1 MTMINVFIKLTLSF
15 FLLNFFF
22 IFCQEKY
29 KKDCFISPLDIP
41 LTLSGTFGEIRTNH
55 FHAGIDI
62 PTNQKTGY
70 PIYSCADGYV
80 SRIKVSPWGFGKAIY
95 INHKNGLTTV
105 YAHLENFN
113 SEIQK
118 YILKQQYQK
127 KTFSLDISLSK
138 SAFQVKQGQ
147 IIGFSGSSGNS
158 TGPHLHF
165 EVRESAL
172 QKPINPMQ
180 FSFPI
185 KDTRKPIIKSI
196 FIYEKKQNE
205 KFERSEYT
213 AKNNTLIPDLISG
226 EFGIG
231 LETYDKNDNSSIKT
245 GVNTIKVF
253 LDQQLYYHFELNGFL
268 FSEKRYVNSHIDY
281 KERLQSRRKIH
292 KCFLEKNNKLKG
304 AYLKINNKGILNNLK
319 DGKHEVKIIVSDS
332 YQNSSEIT
340 FFLNYENQNVEKKT
354 EKDKKPNDYYINS
367 NEDYSFSQNKVD
379 IMIKKGNLYTDCD
392 FIYKEIK
399 KENNNTSYIIGD
411 KNIPIHKGFSIAIK
425 PDYHINESKNKLALA
440 QLKNNKWSYIKSKW
454 KNEKLQGTSKSFG
467 QFTII
472 KDTKKP
478 TIKAINLKEDMSGKK
493 SIKFKVRDNF
503 SGINYYTATLNGEW
517 ILMEYDAKNNLLEHF
532 FKNGTSNKKQKLI
545 LTVKDG
551 LENEQKKEFYFK
563 R

>member
-113 SEIQK
+113 SEIQN
-118 YILKQQYQK
+118 YILKQQYEK

-354 EKDKKPNDYYINS
+354 EKEEKPNDYYINS
-367 NEDYSFSQNKVD
+367 NQDYSFSQNKVD

>member
-1 MTMINVFIKLTLSF
+1 MINVFIKLTLSF
-15 FLLNFFF
+15 LLLNFFF
-22 IFCQEKY
+22 IFSQEKY

-62 PTNQKTGY
+62 PTNQKIGY

-95 INHKNGLTTV
+95 INHENGLTTV

-113 SEIQK
+113 SEIQN
-118 YILKQQYQK
+118 YILNQQYQK

-138 SAFQVKQGQ
+138 SSFQVKQGE
-147 IIGFSGSSGNS
+147 IIGFTGSSGNS

-172 QKPINPMQ
+172 QKPINPMK

-213 AKNNTLIPDLISG
+213 AKNNTSIPDLISG

-281 KERLQSRRKIH
+281 KERVQSRRKIH

-304 AYLKINNKGILNNLK
+304 AYLKINNNGILNNLK

-332 YQNSSEIT
+332 YQNSSAIT
-340 FFLNYENQNVEKKT
+340 FFLNYQNKNVEKKT
-354 EKDKKPNDYYINS
+354 EKDKNPYDYYINS

-379 IMIKKGNLYTDCD
+379 VMIKKGNLYTDCD

-411 KNIPIHKGFSIAIK
+411 KNTPIHKGISIAIK
-425 PDYHINESKNKLALA
+425 PDYHIDESKNKLALA
-440 QLKNNKWSYIKSKW
+440 QLKNNKWSYIKSNW

-478 TIKAINLKEDMSGKK
+478 TIKAINLKEDMSGTK

-517 ILMEYDAKNNLLEHF
+517 ILLEYDAKNNLLEHF

>member
-1 MTMINVFIKLTLSF
+1 MINVFIKLTLSF
-15 FLLNFFF
+15 LLLNFFF
-22 IFCQEKY
+22 IFSQEKY

-62 PTNQKTGY
+62 PTNQKIGY

-95 INHKNGLTTV
+95 INHENGLTTV

-113 SEIQK
+113 SEIQN

-138 SAFQVKQGQ
+138 SSFQVKQGE
-147 IIGFSGSSGNS
+147 IIGFTGSSGNS

-172 QKPINPMQ
+172 QKPINPMK

-213 AKNNTLIPDLISG
+213 VKNNTSIPDLISG

-245 GVNTIKVF
+245 GINTIKIF

-292 KCFLEKNNKLKG
+292 KCFLEKNNKLKE
-304 AYLKINNKGILNNLK
+304 AYLKIHNKGILNNLK
-319 DGKHEVKIIVSDS
+319 DGKHEVRIIVSDS

-354 EKDKKPNDYYINS
+354 EKDKKTNDYYINS

-379 IMIKKGNLYTDCD
+379 IMIKKGNLYTDCH
-392 FIYKEIK
+392 FLYKEIK
-399 KENNNTSYIIGD
+399 KENNNTSYLIGD
-411 KNIPIHKGFSIAIK
+411 KNAPIHKGISIAIK
-425 PDYHINESKNKLALA
+425 PDYHIDESKNKLALA
-440 QLKNNKWSYIKSKW
+440 QLKNNKWSYIKSNW

-478 TIKAINLKEDMSGKK
+478 TIKAINLKDDMSSKK

-517 ILMEYDAKNNLLEHF
+517 ILLEYDAKNNLLEHF

>member
-1 MTMINVFIKLTLSF
+1 MINVFIKLTLSF

-22 IFCQEKY
+22 IFSQEKY

-113 SEIQK
+113 SEIQN

-138 SAFQVKQGQ
+138 SSFQVKQGQ

-172 QKPINPMQ
+172 QKPINPMK

-213 AKNNTLIPDLISG
+213 AKNNTSIPDLISG

-231 LETYDKNDNSSIKT
+231 VETYDKNDNSSIKT

-354 EKDKKPNDYYINS
+354 EKDKKTNDYYINS
-367 NEDYSFSQNKVD
+367 NQDFSFSQNKVD

-411 KNIPIHKGFSIAIK
+411 KNIPIHKGISIAIK
-425 PDYHINESKNKLALA
+425 PDYHIDESKNKLALA

-454 KNEKLQGTSKSFG
+454 ENGKIQGTSKRFG

>member
-1 MTMINVFIKLTLSF
+1 MINVFIKLTLSF
-15 FLLNFFF
+15 LLLNFFF
-22 IFCQEKY
+22 IFSQEKY

-70 PIYSCADGYV
+70 PIYSCADGYI

-113 SEIQK
+113 SEIQN
-118 YILKQQYQK
+118 YILKQQYKK
-127 KTFSLDISLSK
+127 KTFSLDISLSE
-138 SAFQVKQGQ
+138 SSFQVKQGE

-172 QKPINPMQ
+172 QKPINPMK

-213 AKNNTLIPDLISG
+213 VKNNTSIPDLISG

-292 KCFLEKNNKLKG
+292 KCFLEKNNKLKE
-304 AYLKINNKGILNNLK
+304 AYLKIHNKGILNNLK
-319 DGKHEVKIIVSDS
+319 DGKHEVRIIVSDS

-354 EKDKKPNDYYINS
+354 EKDKKTNDYYINS

-379 IMIKKGNLYTDCD
+379 IMIKKGNLYTDCH
-392 FIYKEIK
+392 FLYKEIK
-399 KENNNTSYIIGD
+399 KENNNTSYLIGD
-411 KNIPIHKGFSIAIK
+411 KNAPIHKGISIAIK
-425 PDYHINESKNKLALA
+425 PDYHIDESKNKLALA
-440 QLKNNKWSYIKSKW
+440 QLKNNKWSYIKSNW

-478 TIKAINLKEDMSGKK
+478 TIKAINLKEDMSGTK

-517 ILMEYDAKNNLLEHF
+517 ILLEYDAKNNLLEHF

>member
-1 MTMINVFIKLTLSF
+1 MINVFIKLTLSF

-205 KFERSEYT
+205 KFERTEYT
-213 AKNNTLIPDLISG
+213 AKNNTSIPDLISG

-231 LETYDKNDNSSIKT
+231 VETYDKNDNSSIKT

-367 NEDYSFSQNKVD
+367 NQDYSFSQNKVD